1 MPQHLYAPHDAQHDR
16 DKLRPHVPESLHG
29 QHDPLSISR
38 IDNDGAL
45 EALKSSDPPERP
57 KWQTVL
63 EDWVPV
69 KIPRSVFD
77 KWNAERLKDC
87 DHSHFEYDRI
97 TETMIIKCMPS
108 KIHDRVPVGSP
119 QTEEML
125 HVNRPLVS
133 RSGAFG
139 WSEPPRDLIADSQLW
154 LWGTKPAVEFV
165 FVVEHVE
172 SKAQIQEKNRD
183 PEQSLSNGEP
193 ICDPDD
199 RYYADDDNAERR
211 STSKRLDET
220 TSAAS
225 R

>member
-1 MPQHLYAPHDAQHDR
+1 MPYHRQPLSTPKAQPVKECHNISMRPHDAQH

-45 EALKSSDPPERP
+45 EALKSSDPVKIRAALAKTDPEVLLDQINQPERP

-77 KWNAERLKDC
+77 KWNAERRKDW

-108 KIHDRVPVGSP
+108 KIHGRVPARFVQQAAVMIDRLSQRAKNEVYVGS
-119 QTEEML
+119 TE
-125 HVNRPLVS
+125 
-133 RSGAFG
+133 
-139 WSEPPRDLIADSQLW
+139 
-154 LWGTKPAVEFV
+154 GTFYLM
-165 FVVEHVE
+165 
-172 SKAQIQEKNRD
+172 SI
-183 PEQSLSNGEP
+183 
-193 ICDPDD
+193 
-199 RYYADDDNAERR
+199 
-211 STSKRLDET
+211 
-220 TSAAS
+220 
-225 R
+225 